1 MIVRFATV
9 IMLAMLMVGCRS
21 GRWAWVEDEPPPIPV
36 PVVEKCRGGTFNTE
50 RRVTDIGVAG
60 RTRTTTLRTD
70 ACID

>member
-9 IMLAMLMVGCRS
+9 IVLAMLMASCRS
-21 GRWAWVEDEPPPIPV
+21 GRWAWVEDEPPPV
-36 PVVEKCRGGTFNTE
+36 PIVAKCRGGTINTE
-50 RRVTDIGVAG
+50 RRITDVGIAG